1 MRRRSPPTAAALV
14 GAMVLGLGLAP
25 PASATVASSTQ
36 VARLA
41 AAARRDSAALARL
54 RSVDRVD
61 GRRVDIAASLRG
73 AGGRALDE
81 RLAVLAA
88 QGGAPPPTAGGAP
101 GARGRARSI
110 VTQARFQPARV
121 PQPLRRPLDLAA
133 AALERAFA
141 WLSAR
146 LPGGR
151 ATAWA
156 LLAAPV
162 VLVSFLVAARLAR
175 RRERG
180 GLAVAQA
187 RGTQRAKSAA
197 QLQREAEDAERLG
210 ELDRALRLYFGA
222 GLLRLDR
229 ARAIA
234 LSPSLTT
241 GQVSRRLRSDQFDE
255 LRGAFEAVAYGGRS
269 AGGEEVAAAREVW
282 PRVLAEV
289 TR

>member
-1 MRRRSPPTAAALV
+1 MRRRSRAAAAALA
-14 GAMVLGLGLAP
+14 GAVALGLWSAP
-25 PASATVASSTQ
+25 PAAAAEASSTQ

-41 AAARRDSAALARL
+41 AAARRDAGALARL
-54 RSVDRVD
+54 RALDRVE

-73 AGGRALDE
+73 ARGRALDE

-88 QGGAPPPTAGGAP
+88 QADAPATAAGGAA

-133 AALERAFA
+133 SALERAFA

-162 VLVSFLVAARLAR
+162 VLVSFLVTARLAR

-180 GLAVAQA
+180 GLAAA
-187 RGTQRAKSAA
+187 HAGGAQRALSAA
-197 QLQREAEDAERLG
+197 HLEREAEDAERLG
-210 ELDRALRLYFGA
+210 ELDRALRLYFAA

-229 ARAIA
+229 ARAIV

-241 GQVSRRLRSDQFDE
+241 GQVSRQLRSDQFDE

-269 AGGEEVAAAREVW
+269 AGGEEVAAAREGW